1 MIFTPSA
8 APALS
13 NRLFWLVFTSA
24 LVIRFAYVL
33 GFYLGIGPDALT
45 ANDSIAYASSASQI
59 LDQGV
64 GAWQVDLMPLYTLF
78 LAAHYAIQGSM
89 DPLFPVLTQC
99 ALDALTA
106 VMAGLIAGRL
116 DRKLAL
122 PAGLFAALCP
132 SLIVTAGI
140 IYTDSLFL
148 FFATAAL
155 LAAQRWLQRPGWIC
169 AAVLGAALGLALLT
183 RVMVAPWA
191 VGLLAAL
198 PFGALLLRRFNWR
211 APLQMGLVALLCA
224 GLQTPVLVRNAIE
237 FDSFGLTAQGGRH
250 ALYWIA
256 PLVRETVDGTPQDA
270 GADDLR
276 QRFDATEAAT
286 ETNPFR
292 RSNAMSA
299 YALDELGR
307 LGLGAIAKSWTI
319 GAAINL
325 SAPATILS
333 PPVAALP
340 RTGFYDTP
348 GAGKG
353 EKIVNF
359 LFANDNPTYAWILL
373 VSLVGLV
380 LSRLVQLG
388 GVVSLAR
395 RSREVLVALLLL
407 LGWIAFI
414 LLINGPIASAK
425 YRLPIEP
432 AMAVFFA
439 QGFRVFIERWRGRS
453 RPIFRRR
460 F

>member
-1 MIFTPSA
+1 MTFAPSA
-8 APALS
+8 APALT
-13 NRLFWLVFTSA
+13 NRLLWLVFATA
-24 LVIRFAYVL
+24 LSIRLAYVL
-33 GFYLGIGPDALT
+33 GLYLGVGPEALT
-45 ANDSIAYASSASQI
+45 ANDSIAYSSGAGLI

-64 GAWQVDLMPLYTLF
+64 GAWQVDLMPLYMLF
-78 LAAHYAIQGSM
+78 LAAHYAIQGTV

-106 VMAGLIAGRL
+106 VMVGLIAGRL
-116 DRKLAL
+116 DHKLAL

-132 SLIVTAGI
+132 SLIITAGI

-155 LAAQRWLQRPGWIC
+155 FGAQRWLQRPGWDW
-169 AAVLGAALGLALLT
+169 AAVLGLALGLALLT
-183 RVMVAPWA
+183 RVMMAPWA
-191 VGLLAAL
+191 LGLLVAL
-198 PFGALLLRRFNWR
+198 PLGALMLRRFDSR

-224 GLQTPVLVRNAIE
+224 GLQTPVLVRNAVD
-237 FDSFGLTAQGGRH
+237 FDSFGLTAQSGSH

-256 PLVRETVDGTPQDA
+256 PLVREAVDGTPQEE
-270 GADDLR
+270 GAAEL
-276 QRFDATEAAT
+276 QERFDATAAGA

-307 LGLGAIAKSWTI
+307 FGLGAIAKSWTI

-325 SAPATILS
+325 GAPAVILS
-333 PPVAALP
+333 PPITALP

-359 LFANDNPTYAWILL
+359 LFANDNPVYAWILL
-373 VSLVGLV
+373 VSLVGLA
-380 LSRLVQLG
+380 LARLAQLG

-395 RSREVLVALLLL
+395 RGREVRVALLLL
-407 LGWIAFI
+407 LGWVAFI

-439 QGFRVFIERWRGRS
+439 QGFRVFVERWRGRA

>member
-1 MIFTPSA
+1 MTFAP
-8 APALS
+8 PALS
-13 NRLFWLVFTSA
+13 SRLLWLVFATA
-24 LVIRFAYVL
+24 LAIRFAYVL
-33 GFYLGIGPDALT
+33 GLYLGIGPEALT
-45 ANDSIAYASSASQI
+45 ANDSIAYSSSAGLI
-59 LDQGV
+59 LDHGI
-64 GAWQVDLMPLYTLF
+64 GAWTVDLMPLYMLF
-78 LAAHYAIQGSM
+78 LAAHYAIQGTM

-106 VMAGLIAGRL
+106 VMAGLIAGRFNH
-116 DRKLAL
+116 KLAL

-155 LAAQRWLQRPGWIC
+155 LGAQRWLQRPAWMW
-169 AAVLGAALGLALLT
+169 AAFLGLTLGLALLT
-183 RVMVAPWA
+183 RVMMAPWA
-191 VGLLAAL
+191 LGLLVAL
-198 PFGALLLRRFNWR
+198 PLGALLLHRPGWR

-224 GLQTPVLVRNAIE
+224 GLQTPVLVRNAVE
-237 FDSFGLTAQGGRH
+237 FGSFGLTAQSGSH

-256 PLVRETVDGTPQDA
+256 PLVRETVDGTPQEA
-270 GADDLR
+270 GALEL
-276 QRFDATEAAT
+276 QERFEATEAAA

-292 RSNAMSA
+292 RSSAMNAL
-299 YALDELGR
+299 ALDALGR
-307 LGLGAIAKSWTI
+307 LGIGAIAQSWAI

-325 SAPATILS
+325 GAPAVILS
-333 PPVAALP
+333 PPVADLP
-340 RTGFYDTP
+340 RTGFFDTP

-353 EKIVNF
+353 EKIVTF
-359 LFANDNPTYAWILL
+359 LFANDNPAYAWILL
-373 VSLVGLV
+373 VSLVGVGLA
-380 LSRLVQLG
+380 RLVQLA
-388 GVVSLAR
+388 GVISLVR
-395 RSREVLVALLLL
+395 RRREIRVALFLL
-407 LGWIAFI
+407 LGWVAFI
-414 LLINGPIASAK
+414 LLINGPVASAK

>member
-1 MIFTPSA
+1 MSFAHSA
-8 APALS
+8 APALAS
-13 NRLFWLVFTSA
+13 RLLWLVFATA
-24 LVIRFAYVL
+24 LAIRVAYVL
-33 GFYLGIGPDALT
+33 GLYLGLGPDALT
-45 ANDSIAYASSASQI
+45 ANDSIAYSSGAGLI

-64 GAWQVDLMPLYTLF
+64 AVWPTDLMPLYLLF
-78 LAAHYAIQGSM
+78 LAAHYAIQGTT

-99 ALDALTA
+99 AFDALTA

-132 SLIVTAGI
+132 SLIVTAGV

-155 LAAQRWLQRPGWIC
+155 LGAQRWLQRPAWIWT
-169 AAVLGAALGLALLT
+169 AVLGTALGLALLT
-183 RVMVAPWA
+183 RVMMAPWA
-191 VGLLAAL
+191 LGSLAAL
-198 PFGALLLRRFNWR
+198 PLGALVLRRLNWR

-224 GLQTPVLVRNAIE
+224 GLQTPVLVRNAVE
-237 FDSFGLTAQGGRH
+237 FDSFGLTAQGGSH

-256 PLVRETVDGTPQDA
+256 PLVRETVDGTPHEV
-270 GADDLR
+270 GAADLR
-276 QRFDATEAAT
+276 ERFDASAAAA
-286 ETNPFR
+286 ESNPFR

-325 SAPATILS
+325 GAPAAILS

-348 GAGKG
+348 GTGKG

-359 LFANDNPTYAWILL
+359 LFANDNPGYAWILL

-380 LSRLVQLG
+380 LARLVQLG

-395 RSREVLVALLLL
+395 RGREVRVALLLL
-407 LGWIAFI
+407 LGWVAFI

-439 QGFRVFIERWRGRS
+439 QGFRVFVERWRGRS

>member
-1 MIFTPSA
+1 MSFAPSA
-8 APALS
+8 PPAQS
-13 NRLFWLVFTSA
+13 SRLLWLVFAVA
-24 LVIRFAYVL
+24 LGLRVAYVL
-33 GFYLGIGPDALT
+33 GLYLGIGPEALT
-45 ANDSIAYASSASQI
+45 ADDSIAYSSGAGLI
-59 LDQGV
+59 LDQGAT
-64 GAWQVDLMPLYTLF
+64 AWQADLMPLYMMF
-78 LAAHYAIQGSM
+78 LAAHYAIQGTV

-116 DRKLAL
+116 NRKLAL

-155 LAAQRWLQRPGWIC
+155 LGAQRWLQRPAWSW
-169 AAVLGAALGLALLT
+169 AAVLGLSLGLALLT

-191 VGLLAAL
+191 LALLVAL
-198 PFGALLLRRFNWR
+198 PLGALLLHRFDWR
-211 APLQMGLVALLCA
+211 APLHMGLVALLCA
-224 GLQTPVLVRNAIE
+224 ALQTPVLVRNASE
-237 FDSFGLTAQGGRH
+237 FGSIGLTAQGGSH
-250 ALYWIA
+250 ALYWIV
-256 PLVRETVDGTPQDA
+256 PLVRESVDGTPQETSVV
-270 GADDLR
+270 DLKG
-276 QRFDATEAAT
+276 RFEASEAAA

-299 YALDELGR
+299 LALDELGR
-307 LGLGAIAKSWTI
+307 LGIGAIAKSWAI

-325 SAPATILS
+325 GAPAVILS
-333 PPVAALP
+333 PPVASLP

-359 LFANDNPTYAWILL
+359 LFANDNAAYAWILL
-373 VSLVGLV
+373 VSLVGLA
-380 LSRLVQLG
+380 LARLVQLG

-395 RSREVLVALLLL
+395 RRRETRVALLLL
-407 LGWIAFI
+407 LGWVAFI

-439 QGFRVFIERWRGRS
+439 QGLRVFVERWRGRA

>member
-13 NRLFWLVFTSA
+13 SRLLWLVFTSA

-45 ANDSIAYASSASQI
+45 ANDSIVYASSASQI
-59 LDQGV
+59 LDQGL
-64 GAWQVDLMPLYTLF
+64 GAWQVDLMPLYPLF
-78 LAAHYAIQGSM
+78 LAAHYAIQGST

-99 ALDALTA
+99 ALDACTA

-116 DRKLAL
+116 DRNLAL

-132 SLIVTAGI
+132 TLIITAGI

-155 LAAQRWLQRPGWIC
+155 LAAQRWLQRPGWAC
-169 AAVLGAALGLALLT
+169 AILLGTTLGLALFT
-183 RVMVAPWA
+183 RVMIAPWA
-191 VGLLAAL
+191 AGLLAAL
-198 PFGALLLRRFNWR
+198 PLGALLLRRFNWR
-211 APLQMGLVALLCA
+211 APLQMGLVAFLCA
-224 GLQTPVLVRNAIE
+224 GLQSPVLVRNAIE
-237 FDSFGLTAQGGRH
+237 FDSFGLTAQGGSH
-250 ALYWIA
+250 ALYWIV
-256 PLVRETVDGTPQDA
+256 PLVREAVDGTSQEA

-276 QRFDATEAAT
+276 QRFNATDAAT

-299 YALDELGR
+299 YALDELGH
-307 LGLGAIAKSWTI
+307 LGLGAIAKGWTI

-325 SAPATILS
+325 GAPATILS
-333 PPVAALP
+333 PPVADLP

-348 GAGKG
+348 GVSKG
-353 EKIVNF
+353 EKMVNF
-359 LFANDNPTYAWILL
+359 LFANDNPGYAWILL
-373 VSLVGLV
+373 ISLAGLGLV
-380 LSRLVQLG
+380 RLVQLG
-388 GVVSLAR
+388 GVLSLACR
-395 RSREVLVALLLL
+395 GREVRIALLLL

-432 AMAVFFA
+432 AMGIFFA
-439 QGFRVFIERWRGRS
+439 QGFRVFVERWRGRA
-453 RPIFRRR
+453 RPILRRHR
-460 F
+460 